1 MDSVEGNMTVS
12 KETLRGMVEE
22 MDLIPMSDEELEQ
35 ALPEIQALV
44 DAMSELLEVDLV
56 ETRVSHVF
64 RADPTT

>member
-22 MDLIPMSDEELEQ
+22 MDLIPCPTKSWNRLY
-35 ALPEIQALV
+35 PKFRPLV

>member
-1 MDSVEGNMTVS
+1 MDSVEDSMTVS

-22 MDLIPMSDEELEQ
+22 MDLIPMSDEELDQ
-35 ALPEIQALV
+35 TLPEIQALV
-44 DAMSELLEVDLV
+44 DAMSELLEVDLL